1 MKPKALDTEWLKI
14 LAMDRDMTQYLL
26 PNMQICPQ
34 ISRAH
39 SKLCTSC
46 AWWNGRK
53 NRDNPQ
59 NHSSPVVWCTRSQT
73 KRSFLYWYMI
83 VPWPPH
89 AHNGVCYPPCPP
101 CSLWHVIL
109 WLYTLWVYVIFWVPP
124 PQGHTG
130 ICYPLI
136 PPPYAHCGVCYPL
149 APTHPMHTVTYAHLH
164 SHSYVI
170 HTGKKILVTSFKRTF
185 PYPQVL

>member
-1 MKPKALDTEWLKI
+1 MPNNICNIFFQKWLLKAAFSSPYPNNKISKQKMKPKALDTQWLKI
-14 LAMDRDMTQYLL
+14 LVMDRDMTQYLV
-26 PNMQICPQ
+26 PNMQIWAQ

-46 AWWNGRK
+46 VWWNGRK

-109 WLYTLWVYVIFWVPP
+109 WLSFTPTV
-124 PQGHTG
+124 HTVG
-130 ICYPLI
+130 ICYLLS
-136 PPPYAHCGVCYPL
+136 PPTPGAH
-149 APTHPMHTVTYAHLH
+149 
-164 SHSYVI
+164 
-170 HTGKKILVTSFKRTF
+170 
-185 PYPQVL
+185 